1 MKGFLG
7 NDDLGG
13 FDQQSRLLLL
23 NYTIF
28 LFVSAGVGIFV
39 NLYLWVNSLDINDLI
54 EYQLFSSLT
63 VMPGF
68 LVMLKYASRLRN
80 ADIYRLGIVAYI
92 LFIATLI
99 VLQEKSVYYSWLL
112 GVESGI
118 AAGFLYAG
126 YNSLTY
132 QEINQK
138 NRILFNSWR
147 SLFSNA
153 VGILAPFVLGF
164 IIVFF
169 NHRGGY
175 LIAYVVLLGILL
187 YQLLNS
193 MKITGNDHK
202 SRIRL
207 GSSFKIAFSNKNY
220 PYIAGADVFWTMTG
234 VIRGIVISIFLFI
247 SSGSALIVTSFWVLV
262 ASSQMIASFAVRRFM
277 HGKLVSLAGL
287 SNLVNI
293 LSSLGIV
300 FYYNLAILAI
310 FGILYGFSS
319 TITGVSY
326 STASM
331 DVIDT
336 DLNPKENQYHY
347 IIMREYVLVFARLIG
362 FGLTFYLFSRMNL
375 DVAMRD
381 LIVISALLSL
391 ATWFVVFAFYRLR
404 GSKRHG
410 HLSLSIKN

>member
-247 SSGSALIVTSFWVLV
+247 SSCASAHRSATSPALADPEDPTLSMIFSDSFTLFP
-262 ASSQMIASFAVRRFM
+262 ASSFPIYLTNCVLTFPFTLKDLYSSRYVEFPAFLLLIAICNRYTYYRLINFTVW
-277 HGKLVSLAGL
+277 KTLELLAG
-287 SNLVNI
+287 
-293 LSSLGIV
+293 
-300 FYYNLAILAI
+300 
-310 FGILYGFSS
+310 
-319 TITGVSY
+319 
-326 STASM
+326 
-331 DVIDT
+331 
-336 DLNPKENQYHY
+336 
-347 IIMREYVLVFARLIG
+347 
-362 FGLTFYLFSRMNL
+362 
-375 DVAMRD
+375 
-381 LIVISALLSL
+381 
-391 ATWFVVFAFYRLR
+391 
-404 GSKRHG
+404 
-410 HLSLSIKN
+410 